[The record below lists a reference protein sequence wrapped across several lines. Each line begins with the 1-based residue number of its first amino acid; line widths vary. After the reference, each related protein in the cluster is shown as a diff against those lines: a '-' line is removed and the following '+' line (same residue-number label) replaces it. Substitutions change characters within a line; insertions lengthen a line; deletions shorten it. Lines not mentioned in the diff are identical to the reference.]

1 MKVAFYA
8 KTLETVNKIRI
19 MCLNQNLWTIDL
31 KFISMELKA
40 ILKIENDTVFISFSV
55 SFQKWTKKKSIRAA
69 NIFQQGEFK

>member
-19 MCLNQNLWTIDL
+19 MCLNQNLWTMDL
-31 KFISMELKA
+31 KFIIMELKA
-40 ILKIENDTVFISFSV
+40 ILKIENDTVFISFSD
-55 SFQKWTKKKSIRAA
+55 SFQKWTEKRSIRAA

>member
-19 MCLNQNLWTIDL
+19 MCLNQNLWTMDS

-40 ILKIENDTVFISFSV
+40 TLKIENDTVFINF
-55 SFQKWTKKKSIRAA
+55 
-69 NIFQQGEFK
+69 

>member
-8 KTLETVNKIRI
+8 QTLETVNKIRI
-19 MCLNQNLWTIDL
+19 MCLNQNLWTMDS

-55 SFQKWTKKKSIRAA
+55 SFQQWTEQIH
-69 NIFQQGEFK
+69 